1 MNLKEIDLGEAG
13 LKYVASYLKRETG
26 LCSRI
31 SRGPER
37 GGDVFAP
44 LPAGTSRERALQFEA
59 GGLLSWRE
67 TCVWF
72 ERELEQLSG
81 RSDNGSLVFQDVW
94 AKQQDPVW
102 GEHDGLFFDRS
113 GVYYVIGPHDF
124 NAAAISLA
132 VRQIISFRFVAVFTN
147 FNLRA
152 ADIPPNRVV
161 AETLIDEIAH
171 GAEEVFISAYDQE
184 GLVVW
189 RAKD

>member
-1 MNLKEIDLGEAG
+1 MNLKEINLGEEG
-13 LKYVASYLKRETG
+13 LAYLASYLKRETG
-26 LCSRI
+26 LCAKI
-31 SRGPER
+31 AVLLER

-44 LPAGTSRERALQFEA
+44 LPVGTTRQRALQYKA

-67 TCVWF
+67 TSVWC
-72 ERELEQLSG
+72 ERELKQLSHLT
-81 RSDNGSLVFQDVW
+81 DNGSLVFQDVW

-113 GVYYVIGPHDF
+113 SVYYVVGPHDF

-147 FNLRA
+147 FNFRA
-152 ADIPPNRVV
+152 ADIPPTRVV
-161 AETLIDEIAH
+161 DETFMDEIAH
-171 GAEEVFISAYDQE
+171 GAKEIFLSAYDQE

-189 RAKD
+189 RRD